1 MASLNA
7 LDCITSATGISIDY
21 ILYGKGE
28 KNRLKIKDTLHDM
41 IEKGD
46 KEELQMYYK
55 CITTIKSYAT
65 KKEKD
70 NW

>member
-28 KNRLKIKDTLHDM
+28 KNRQKIKDTLHDM
-41 IEKGD
+41 IEKAI
-46 KEELQMYYK
+46 KRNYK
-55 CITTIKSYAT
+55 CITNVSLQ
-65 KKEKD
+65 
-70 NW
+70 